1 MLQRV
6 HENVNQ
12 PLVQHGDH
20 ENPLQRRVDRGLCR
34 DGMAFL
40 HLSLLGEQAFDLLQ
54 ECSKPNPLGQVQVL
68 SMGRC
73 T

>member
-1 MLQRV
+1 
-6 HENVNQ
+6 
-12 PLVQHGDH
+12 
-20 ENPLQRRVDRGLCR
+20 
-34 DGMAFL
+34 MAFL

-73 T
+73 TWFRPEADIT